1 MKHITILVYCLSS
14 TASSSAT
21 ITAPQ
26 PAHLTVDT
34 QFHQEQQALSTPSSV
49 ASGNSSTPNSSA
61 GGVNNNSSS
70 PVSRST
76 PPLSSHGLTNSSL
89 VNDSSTLLHQHQQG
103 PNISLRPASTSNT
116 AAMLGQQHH
125 SLNMIMNANAFH
137 APNAFSSAAILQ
149 PSAGLSKFSST
160 DQLGGFSSSSNDG
173 IVEQPSGSVLSPS
186 SNVSSIISTGVSS
199 MWYSVMV

>member
-1 MKHITILVYCLSS
+1 VYYLSS
-14 TASSSAT
+14 TAPSSAT

-26 PAHLTVDT
+26 PANLTVDT

-89 VNDSSTLLHQHQQG
+89 VNDSSTLLHQQHQQG

-186 SNVSSIISTGVSS
+186 SNVSSIISTGVSGV
-199 MWYSVMV
+199 WYSVIV

>member
-1 MKHITILVYCLSS
+1 MYYLSL
-14 TASSSAT
+14 TAPSSGT

-34 QFHQEQQALSTPSSV
+34 QFHQEQQQPLSTPSSV
-49 ASGNSSTPNSSA
+49 ASGNSTPNSSA
-61 GGVNNNSSS
+61 GGVNSNSS

-89 VNDSSTLLHQHQQG
+89 VNDSTALLHQQQG
-103 PNISLRPASTSNT
+103 PNMSLRPASTSNA

-137 APNAFSSAAILQ
+137 PPNAFTSAAILQ
-149 PSAGLSKFSST
+149 SSTGLSKFSST

-173 IVEQPSGSVLSPS
+173 IMSGSVLSPS
-186 SNVSSIISTGVSS
+186 SSVSS
-199 MWYSVMV
+199 MISAGVSDM

>member
-1 MKHITILVYCLSS
+1 VYCLSS